1 MFIGRKNSL
10 KYSITAILVMVF
22 MTLTANNFSNDT
34 GRHLFYK
41 SLTEDRPNTNE
52 ILTYS
57 DTIPVR
63 NDSAIKRNDTIP
75 GRDSLINKT
84 DTFSVAM
91 SKDSLDAPVNYEAA
105 DSMAFDIPNKR
116 IILYSKGKISYK
128 DIVLTA
134 DSIALDQDSSMLYA
148 SYRRDSLGKII
159 GLPVMVQGETT
170 MSSDYI
176 RYNFKTQRGVTTN
189 SYTQQTELYVNLEK
203 SKKFSENE
211 YFGFRARLTTCNL
224 DTPHFAF
231 MAKKIKLINK
241 KLAVTGPVHPEF
253 EGVPIPI
260 YLPFGIFPLSSGRHS
275 GLLPPQF
282 TASEQFGLGLEGL
295 GYYKVINE
303 YFDITLRS
311 NIYSFGGWNLY
322 LTPTY
327 RKRYKY
333 SGSLNL
339 AYQNTKILTNDAKNE
354 FQSSKTFNIGWTHTA
369 DTRARPGTTFSA
381 SVNAG
386 STKFNQ
392 YIANNATRNFT
403 NQLNSSITYSKTWNN
418 FGNLSLSANHNQ
430 NNNTRLI
437 NLSLPN
443 ISFTVNTFYPFQRK
457 ELVGES
463 KWYEK
468 LGIGLN
474 SNLANQISFYDSAF
488 SFRRLIDTIQWGAQH
503 SVPIQMSLPP
513 LGPIQ
518 ISPGVTYQEK
528 WYSRQF
534 MRKWNPLTKKVDTA
548 INKGFYSA
556 RDVTLSLGLNTAI
569 FGTFTNFGKN
579 SKLLGIRHTIRP
591 NISINYK
598 PDLAK
603 KNFYTA
609 QIDTTGRQYRFSYYE
624 GSVFGSFSEGR
635 FGGLSFGLDN
645 NIEAKVRSKT
655 DTSESGI
662 KKVRIIDGFGFNGS
676 YNFFADSFRL
686 SPISLYARSTLFEKI
701 NITAGA
707 TLDPYLYDSLGF
719 RTKNYAWKD
728 KFSLGQITS
737 GNIAISATFQ
747 SKQKD
752 KSKQQQNQRVL
763 NDPNLP
769 QQTMEEQLMQLEYV
783 RQNPAEFVDFEVP
796 WSLNFSYSLNFTRV
810 FKSDYSGFRTDLY
823 STISVNGDF
832 SLTPKWKAGMST
844 YYDFKTSKIQSITT
858 FITREMHCWQ
868 LAINVTPV
876 GLYRSFNI
884 TINPKSGLLRDLKV
898 NRTRYFYGN

>member
-10 KYSITAILVMVF
+10 KYSISTIFVMGF
-22 MTLTANNFSNDT
+22 MALTANIFSNDT
-34 GRHLFYK
+34 SRHQFYK
-41 SLTEDRPNTNE
+41 SLTAQAPNTNE
-52 ILTYS
+52 ILTPA
-57 DTIPVR
+57 DTIPR
-63 NDSAIKRNDTIP
+63 GRDGSAKINDTIP
-75 GRDSLINKT
+75 GRDSLVNKT
-84 DTFSVAM
+84 DTFSVKM

-134 DSIALDQDSSMLYA
+134 DSIALDQDSSLLYA
-148 SYRRDSLGKII
+148 TYRKDSAGNRI
-159 GLPVMVQGETT
+159 GVPVMVQGETT
-170 MSSDYI
+170 MSSDNI
-176 RYNFKTQRGVTTN
+176 RYNFKTQRGITSN
-189 SYTQQTELYVNLEK
+189 SFTKQTELFVNLEK
-203 SKKFSENE
+203 SKKISENE
-211 YFGFRARLTTCNL
+211 YFGLRARLTTCNL

-231 MAKKIKLINK
+231 IAKKVKLINK

-253 EGVPIPI
+253 EGVPIPV

-295 GYYKVINE
+295 GYYKVIND

-339 AYQNTKILTNDAKNE
+339 AYQNTRILTNDAKNE
-354 FQSSKTFNIGWTHTA
+354 FQSTRTFNIGWSHTA

-392 YIANNATRNFT
+392 YIANNATRNFS

-437 NLSLPN
+437 NVSLPN

-513 LGPIQ
+513 LGPVQ
-518 ISPGVTYQEK
+518 ISPGITYQEK

-534 MRKWNPLTKKVDTA
+534 QRRWNPNAKKVDTA
-548 INKGFYSA
+548 ISKGFYSA
-556 RDVTLSLGLNTAI
+556 RDVTLSLGMNTAI

-579 SKLLGIRHTIRP
+579 SRILGVRHTIRP

-598 PDLAK
+598 PDLARK
-603 KNFYTA
+603 DYYTS

-624 GSVFGSFSEGR
+624 GSVFGTFGEGK
-635 FGGLSFGLDN
+635 FGGIGFGIDN
-645 NIEAKVRSKT
+645 NIEAKIRSKT

-707 TLDPYLYDSLGF
+707 TLDPYLYDTLGF

-728 KFSLGQITS
+728 KFSLGHITS

-752 KSKQQQNQRVL
+752 KSKQQQTEKVL

-796 WSLNFSYSLNFTRV
+796 WSLNLSYSLNFTRV
-810 FKSDYSGFRTDLY
+810 FKSDYSGFRTDLF

-844 YYDFKTSKIQSITT
+844 YYDFKTAKIQSITT

-868 LAINVTPV
+868 LSINVTPV

>member
-75 GRDSLINKT
+75 GKDSLINKT

-148 SYRRDSLGKII
+148 TYRRDSLGKII

-457 ELVGES
+457 ELIGES

>member
-10 KYSITAILVMVF
+10 KYSITVIFVMGF
-22 MTLTANNFSNDT
+22 MTLTANIFSNDT
-34 GRHLFYK
+34 SRHHFYK
-41 SLTEDRPNTNE
+41 SLTAPLTNTNE
-52 ILTYS
+52 ILTKF
-57 DTIPVR
+57 DTIPKVI
-63 NDSAIKRNDTIP
+63 DSSVKVNDTIP
-75 GRDSLINKT
+75 GRDSLANKT
-84 DTFSVAM
+84 DTFSVNM

-134 DSIALDQDSSMLYA
+134 DSIALDQDSSLLYA
-148 SYRRDSLGKII
+148 SYRKDSTGNRI
-159 GLPVMVQGETT
+159 GVPVMVQGETT

-176 RYNFKTQRGVTTN
+176 RYNFKTQRGITTN
-189 SYTQQTELYVNLEK
+189 SFTKQTELFVNLEK
-203 SKKFSENE
+203 SKKISENE
-211 YFGFRARLTTCNL
+211 YFGLRARLTTCNL

-231 MAKKIKLINK
+231 IARKVKLINK

-253 EGVPIPI
+253 EGVPIPV

-295 GYYKVINE
+295 GYYKVIND
-303 YFDITLRS
+303 YFDVTLRS

-339 AYQNTKILTNDAKNE
+339 AYQNTRILTNDAKNE
-354 FQSSKTFNIGWTHTA
+354 FQGTRTFNIGWSHTA

-403 NQLNSSITYSKTWNN
+403 NQLSSSITYSKTWNN
-418 FGNLSLSANHNQ
+418 FGNLSLSATHNQ

-437 NLSLPN
+437 NVSLPN

-457 ELVGES
+457 DLVGES

-513 LGPIQ
+513 LGPVQ
-518 ISPGVTYQEK
+518 ISPGITYQEK

-534 MRKWNPLTKKVDTA
+534 QRRWNPAAKKVDTSLS
-548 INKGFYSA
+548 KGFYTA

-569 FGTFTNFGKN
+569 FGTFTKFGKN
-579 SKLLGIRHTIRP
+579 SRVLGIRHTIRP

-603 KNFYTA
+603 KDYYTT

-624 GSVFGSFSEGR
+624 GSVFGTFGEGR
-635 FGGLSFGLDN
+635 FGGIGFGLDN
-645 NIEAKVRSKT
+645 NIEAKVRNKN

-686 SPISLYARSTLFEKI
+686 SPISFYARSTLFEKI

-707 TLDPYLYDSLGF
+707 TLDPYMYDTLGF

-728 KFSLGQITS
+728 KFSLGHITS

-752 KSKQQQNQRVL
+752 KSKDQQKEKVL

-810 FKSDYSGFRTDLY
+810 FKSDYSGFRTDLF

-844 YYDFKTSKIQSITT
+844 YYDFKTAKIQSITT

-868 LAINVTPV
+868 LSINVTPV

>member
-1 MFIGRKNSL
+1 L
-10 KYSITAILVMVF
+10 
-22 MTLTANNFSNDT
+22 
-34 GRHLFYK
+34 
-41 SLTEDRPNTNE
+41 
-52 ILTYS
+52 
-57 DTIPVR
+57 
-63 NDSAIKRNDTIP
+63 
-75 GRDSLINKT
+75 
-84 DTFSVAM
+84 
-91 SKDSLDAPVNYEAA
+91 
-105 DSMAFDIPNKR
+105 
-116 IILYSKGKISYK
+116 
-128 DIVLTA
+128 
-134 DSIALDQDSSMLYA
+134 
-148 SYRRDSLGKII
+148 
-159 GLPVMVQGETT
+159 
-170 MSSDYI
+170 
-176 RYNFKTQRGVTTN
+176 
-189 SYTQQTELYVNLEK
+189 
-203 SKKFSENE
+203 
-211 YFGFRARLTTCNL
+211 RARLTTCNL

-231 MAKKIKLINK
+231 IAKKVKLINK

-253 EGVPIPI
+253 EGVPIPV

-295 GYYKVINE
+295 GYYKVIND

-339 AYQNTKILTNDAKNE
+339 AYQNTRILTNDAKNE
-354 FQSSKTFNIGWTHTA
+354 FQGTRTFNIGWSHTA

-437 NLSLPN
+437 NVSLPN

-513 LGPIQ
+513 LGPVQ
-518 ISPGVTYQEK
+518 ISPGITYQEK

-534 MRKWNPLTKKVDTA
+534 QRRWNPNAKKVDTA
-548 INKGFYSA
+548 ISKGFYSA
-556 RDVTLSLGLNTAI
+556 RDVTLSLGMNTAI

-579 SKLLGIRHTIRP
+579 SRILGVRHTIRP

-603 KNFYTA
+603 KDYYTS

-624 GSVFGSFSEGR
+624 GSVFGTFGEGK
-635 FGGLSFGLDN
+635 FGGIGFGIDN
-645 NIEAKVRSKT
+645 NIEAKIRSKT

-707 TLDPYLYDSLGF
+707 TLDPYLYDTLGF

-728 KFSLGQITS
+728 KFSLGHITS

-752 KSKQQQNQRVL
+752 KSKQQQTEKVL

-796 WSLNFSYSLNFTRV
+796 WSLNLSYSLNFTRV
-810 FKSDYSGFRTDLY
+810 FKSDYSGFRTDLF

-844 YYDFKTSKIQSITT
+844 YYDFKTAKIQSITT

-868 LAINVTPV
+868 LSINVTPV